1 MPILIPNAPFD
12 APMDAGEPIDVPAD
26 APIPSPKRDTAVIGL
41 RRLSPACA
49 GCVSPPRVP
58 PDMGALIK
66 DKAPGITME
75 VHQDEKCS
83 TLTVSLLLALK

>member
-12 APMDAGEPIDVPAD
+12 APMGADEPVD
-26 APIPSPKRDTAVIGL
+26 APTDASMPSPVRDTAVIGL

-66 DKAPGITME
+66 GKTPNIAME